1 MILSHRHCERSEAI
15 HRPAKKVW
23 IASSLSLLAMTPGVY
38 AYGGGTFVI
47 GFFCASAAT
56 VEVPIGPF
64 SS

>member
-1 MILSHRHCERSEAI
+1 
-15 HRPAKKVW
+15 
-23 IASSLSLLAMTPGVY
+23 MT

-47 GFFCASAAT
+47 GFFCANAAT